1 MDTYS
6 VAEAKNRLPN
16 LIDQALEGET
26 AIITRHGKPVV
37 ELTRTGATC
46 PRPSKATYE
55 WLRDRRR
62 SWKTIPITTEELL
75 RKMAERDPE

>member
-26 AIITRHGKPVV
+26 VIITRHGKPVV
-37 ELTRTGATC
+37 ELTRTGAPD

-55 WLRDRRR
+55 WLRERRR
-62 SWKTIPITTEELL
+62 ARPRLPITTEELL
-75 RKMAERDPE
+75 RQMAEPEPE

>member
-16 LIDQALEGET
+16 LLDQALEGET
-26 AIITRHGKPVV
+26 VIITRHGKPVV
-37 ELTRTGATC
+37 ELTRTGATG
-46 PRPSKATYE
+46 PQPSKATYE
-55 WLRDRRR
+55 WLRDLRR

-75 RKMAERDPE
+75 RQMAERDPE